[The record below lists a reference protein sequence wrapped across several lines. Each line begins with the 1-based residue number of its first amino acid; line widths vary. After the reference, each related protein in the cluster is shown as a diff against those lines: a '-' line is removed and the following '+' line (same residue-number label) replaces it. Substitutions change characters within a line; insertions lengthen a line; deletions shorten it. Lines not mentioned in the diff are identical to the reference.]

1 MKKVLRTMSL
11 ALVAVLA
18 CLVMVG
24 CAPANVEKAEA
35 KMEKAGYTV
44 TAYEDAKDAEG
55 FVGGIVATKISLSE
69 GFDGIFAIL
78 FDSKENAEDFAKTF
92 TRNEGKTITAG
103 KWVYAGSEEAVK
115 AFKG

>member
-1 MKKVLRTMSL
+1 MKKILRTMSL

-44 TAYEDAKDAEG
+44 FAYEGSKDAEG
-55 FVGGIVATKISLSE
+55 FVGGMMATKIL
-69 GFDGIFAIL
+69 DGEAIVAIL
-78 FDSKENAEDFAKTF
+78 FDSKENAEEFAKTF
-92 TRNEGKTITAG
+92 TRSEGKTNVAG

-115 AFKG
+115 VFKG